1 MKIDNFPKKSIL
13 ASQLLSMNQR
23 TVFSML
29 DRAAE
34 TYKNDPYLS
43 TKGDEGWLRTSFSQ
57 AKFKARHLASSFIDL
72 GIKTD
77 DKIAILSEA
86 KSDWIIAEFAALY
99 AGAISVPL
107 SIKLLPEEVPFRVN
121 HSDASLFIISEN
133 TLEKVISQ
141 WNKYQHK
148 SLRLILLDS
157 PSKKISSQCE
167 KYGFDE
173 KDLIFIEDLYQ
184 KGAAGIAKN
193 EDLLKG
199 IEEST
204 REDKVVTISYT
215 SGTTGNPKGIML
227 THLNYYSNS
236 HAAVAT
242 FQIKEKIS
250 TLLILPT
257 DHSFAH
263 TVGIYTALVK
273 GLSLH
278 FVDARGG
285 GVNAL
290 KNIPANL
297 IEAESNFLLT
307 VPALTSNFI
316 QKFKDGIKAKG
327 GFIEGIFNRG
337 VAAAIQRNG
346 DGFTKPGAMVQA
358 TTFLNMII
366 AEKLIFSKLRK
377 IFGPKIEFFVGGGA
391 LLDIKQQQFYKAI
404 GIPVYQGYGLTE
416 ATPIISTN
424 TPFNHKMGTSGKVL
438 EGIECKIC
446 DDNGKEVSRGQ
457 KGEIVIKGDNVM
469 KGYYKNDSAT
479 AETIKNGWLHTGDLG
494 FMDEDNFLV
503 VVGREKALLISED
516 GEKYSPEEI
525 EEAIVNSSNCIQQI
539 MIYND
544 HQKFTSALVTLN
556 KKAVEDLIDNQKIK
570 SYEALNKALK
580 LEILKFE
587 KQVEFKDKFPGKW
600 IPSNFQVI
608 SEEFSEENQLINST
622 LKMVRHRITERY
634 QDRLDLMY
642 AKNAQENSMNENIK
656 ILGEMV
662 RLT

>member
-1 MKIDNFPKKSIL
+1 MS
-13 ASQLLSMNQR
+13 QR

-29 DRAAE
+29 NKAVSKYA
-34 TYKNDPYLS
+34 KDPYLS
-43 TKGDEGWLRTSFSQ
+43 SKGDQGWVRTSFSE
-57 AKFKARHLASSFIDL
+57 AKMKTTLLATAFLEL
-72 GIKTD
+72 GLSKD
-77 DKIAILSEA
+77 HKVAILSEA
-86 KSDWIIAEFAALY
+86 KTDWIIAEFSALY
-99 AGAISVPL
+99 AGGISVPL

-121 HSDASLFIISEN
+121 HSDASLFVISEN

-141 WNKYQHK
+141 WDKYQNS
-148 SLRLILLDS
+148 SLRLIVLDK
-157 PSKKISSQCE
+157 PSEKISKQCIQ
-167 KYGFDE
+167 YGFNE
-173 KDLIFIEDLYQ
+173 KDLLFVDDLYALGKEKILEHKDKLAQ
-184 KGAAGIAKN
+184 
-193 EDLLKG
+193 
-199 IEEST
+199 IENNT
-204 REDKVVTISYT
+204 REDQVVTISYT

-236 HAAVAT
+236 HAAVST

-285 GVNAL
+285 SVNAL
-290 KNIPANL
+290 KNIPKNL
-297 IEAESNFLLT
+297 VEAESNFLLT

-327 GFIEGIFNRG
+327 GLIEGIFNRG
-337 VAAAIQRNG
+337 VEAAIKRNG
-346 DGFTKPGAMVQA
+346 DGFSKPGWEIQA
-358 TTFLNMII
+358 STYFSTLL
-366 AEKLIFSKLRK
+366 AEKLIFSKLRL

-424 TPFNHKMGTSGKVL
+424 TPYNYKMGTSGKVL
-438 EGIECKIC
+438 KGITCKIC
-446 DDNGKEVSRGQ
+446 DENGKELAQGE

-469 KGYYKNDSAT
+469 KGYYKNEAAT
-479 AETIKNGWLHTGDLG
+479 SETIKDGWLFTGDLG
-494 FMDEDNFLV
+494 YMDKDDFLV

-525 EEAIVNSSNCIQQI
+525 EEAIVNSSSCIDQI

-544 HQKFTSALVTLN
+544 HQKYTTALITLN
-556 KKAVEDLIDNQKIK
+556 KKAVEEMINTEGIK
-570 SYEALNKALK
+570 TYEALNKQLK
-580 LEILKFE
+580 NEMLLFS
-587 KQVEFKDKFPGKW
+587 KQKEFQGKFPGKW
-600 IPSNFQVI
+600 IPSNFQI
-608 SEEFSEENQLINST
+608 IAEAFSEDNQMINST
-622 LKMVRHRITERY
+622 LKMVRHKITETY
-634 QDRLDLMY
+634 QNRLDLMY
-642 AKNAQENSMNENIK
+642 GAKAQDKAQLENIK
-656 ILGEMV
+656 VLQGLV
-662 RLT
+662 SLS

>member
-1 MKIDNFPKKSIL
+1 MS
-13 ASQLLSMNQR
+13 QR

-29 DRAAE
+29 DRATIEYA
-34 TYKNDPYLS
+34 NDPYLS
-43 TKGDEGWLRTSFSQ
+43 VKGDQGWVRTSFSE
-57 AKFKARHLASSFIDL
+57 AKVRARHLASAFLEL
-72 GIKTD
+72 GIKTG
-77 DKIAILSEA
+77 DKISILSEA

-99 AGAISVPL
+99 AGGISVPL

-141 WNKYQHK
+141 WDKYQNK
-148 SLRLILLDS
+148 SLRLILLDK
-157 PSKKISSQCE
+157 PSQKISKQC
-167 KYGFDE
+167 KQYGFDE
-173 KDLIFIEDLYQ
+173 KDLLFVDDLFKDGAEKINKNDEKLSEIENNT
-184 KGAAGIAKN
+184 K
-193 EDLLKG
+193 EDQ
-199 IEEST
+199 
-204 REDKVVTISYT
+204 VVTISYT

-236 HAAVAT
+236 LAAVAT

-290 KNIPANL
+290 KNIPKNL
-297 IEAESNFLLT
+297 VEAKSNFLLT

-327 GFIEGIFNRG
+327 GLIEGIFNRG
-337 VAAAIQRNG
+337 VEAAIKRNG
-346 DGFTKPGAMVQA
+346 DGFSKPGTFVQA
-358 TTFLNMII
+358 STYINSII
-366 AEKLIFSKLRK
+366 AEKLIFKKLREV
-377 IFGPKIEFFVGGGA
+377 FGTKIEFFVGGGA

-404 GIPVYQGYGLTE
+404 GIPIYQGYGLTE

-438 EGIECKIC
+438 EGIDCKIC
-446 DDNGKEVSRGQ
+446 DEQGKELATGK

-469 KGYYKNDSAT
+469 KGYYKNDAAT
-479 AETIKNGWLHTGDLG
+479 AETIKDGWLHTGDLG
-494 FMDEDNFLV
+494 FMDADDFLV

-525 EEAIVNSSNCIQQI
+525 EEAIVNSSSCIQQI

-544 HQKFTSALVTLN
+544 HQKFTSALITLN
-556 KKAVEDLIDNQKIK
+556 KKAVEELIKKEQITTF
-570 SYEALNKALK
+570 EELNKGLK
-580 LEILKFE
+580 QEMLLFS
-587 KQVEFKDKFPGKW
+587 KQLEFKDKFPGKW
-600 IPSNFQVI
+600 IPSNFQI
-608 SEEFSEENQLINST
+608 IGEEFSEENQLINST

-634 QDRLDLMY
+634 QERLDLMY
-642 AKNAQENSMNENIK
+642 VKKAQELSMNENII
-656 ILGEMV
+656 ILKEIIS
-662 RLT
+662 LN

>member
-1 MKIDNFPKKSIL
+1 MRKKC
-13 ASQLLSMNQR
+13 
-23 TVFSML
+23 
-29 DRAAE
+29 
-34 TYKNDPYLS
+34 
-43 TKGDEGWLRTSFSQ
+43 
-57 AKFKARHLASSFIDL
+57 
-72 GIKTD
+72 IKTD
-77 DKIAILSEA
+77 DKLTEIEA
-86 KSDWIIAEFAALY
+86 
-99 AGAISVPL
+99 
-107 SIKLLPEEVPFRVN
+107 
-121 HSDASLFIISEN
+121 N
-133 TLEKVISQ
+133 TK
-141 WNKYQHK
+141 
-148 SLRLILLDS
+148 
-157 PSKKISSQCE
+157 
-167 KYGFDE
+167 
-173 KDLIFIEDLYQ
+173 EDQ
-184 KGAAGIAKN
+184 
-193 EDLLKG
+193 
-199 IEEST
+199 
-204 REDKVVTISYT
+204 VVTISYT

-227 THLNYYSNS
+227 THLNYFSNS

-327 GFIEGIFNRG
+327 DFIEGIFNRG
-337 VAAAIQRNG
+337 IEAAIKRNG
-346 DGFTKPGAMVQA
+346 NGFSKPGAGTQIS
-358 TTFLNMII
+358 TLFNYLI
-366 AEKLIFSKLRK
+366 AEKLIFKNLRL

-438 EGIECKIC
+438 EGIDCKIC
-446 DDNGKEVSRGQ
+446 DENGNALPAGI

-469 KGYYKNDSAT
+469 KGYYKNDTAT

-494 FMDEDNFLV
+494 YMDEDDFLV

-525 EEAIVNSSNCIQQI
+525 EEAIVNSSSCIDQI

-544 HQKFTSALVTLN
+544 HQKFTSALITLN
-556 KKAVEDLIDNQKIK
+556 KKAVEDLIKRKDVTSFEVLNQH
-570 SYEALNKALK
+570 LK
-580 LEILKFE
+580 EEMLLFS
-587 KQVEFKDKFPGKW
+587 KQAEFKDKFPGKW
-600 IPSNFQVI
+600 IPSNFQI
-608 SEEFSEENQLINST
+608 IKDTFSEDDQLINST

-642 AKNAQENSMNENIK
+642 TKKAQEGTLKENIK
-656 ILGEMV
+656 VLQEMV
-662 RLT
+662 SLN

>member
-1 MKIDNFPKKSIL
+1 MS
-13 ASQLLSMNQR
+13 QR

-29 DRAAE
+29 NKAVSKYA
-34 TYKNDPYLS
+34 KDPYLS
-43 TKGDEGWLRTSFSQ
+43 SKGDQGWVRTSFSE
-57 AKFKARHLASSFIDL
+57 AKMKTTLLATAFLEL
-72 GIKTD
+72 GLSKD
-77 DKIAILSEA
+77 HKVAILSEA
-86 KSDWIIAEFAALY
+86 KTDWIIAEFSALY
-99 AGAISVPL
+99 AGGISVPL

-121 HSDASLFIISEN
+121 HSDASLFVISEN

-141 WNKYQHK
+141 WDKYQNS
-148 SLRLILLDS
+148 SLRLIVLDK
-157 PSKKISSQCE
+157 PSEKISKQCIQ
-167 KYGFDE
+167 YGFNE
-173 KDLIFIEDLYQ
+173 KDLLFVDDLYTLGKEKILEHKDKLAQ
-184 KGAAGIAKN
+184 
-193 EDLLKG
+193 
-199 IEEST
+199 IENNT
-204 REDKVVTISYT
+204 REDQVVTISYT

-236 HAAVAT
+236 HAAVST

-285 GVNAL
+285 SVNAL
-290 KNIPANL
+290 KNIPKNL
-297 IEAESNFLLT
+297 VEAESNFLLT

-327 GFIEGIFNRG
+327 GLIEGIFNRG
-337 VAAAIQRNG
+337 VEAAIKRNG
-346 DGFTKPGAMVQA
+346 DGFSKPGWEIQA
-358 TTFLNMII
+358 STYFSTLL
-366 AEKLIFSKLRK
+366 AEKLIFSKLRL

-424 TPFNHKMGTSGKVL
+424 TPYNYKMGTSGKVL
-438 EGIECKIC
+438 KGITCKIC
-446 DDNGKEVSRGQ
+446 DENGKELAQGE

-469 KGYYKNDSAT
+469 KGYYKNEAAT
-479 AETIKNGWLHTGDLG
+479 SETIKDGWLFTGDLG
-494 FMDEDNFLV
+494 YMDKDDFLV

-525 EEAIVNSSNCIQQI
+525 EEAIVNSSSCIDQI

-544 HQKFTSALVTLN
+544 HQKYTTALITLN
-556 KKAVEDLIDNQKIK
+556 KKAVEEMINKEGIK
-570 SYEALNKALK
+570 TYEALNKQLK
-580 LEILKFE
+580 NEMLLFS
-587 KQVEFKDKFPGKW
+587 KQKEFQGKFPGKW
-600 IPSNFQVI
+600 IPSNFQI
-608 SEEFSEENQLINST
+608 IAEAFSEDNQMINST
-622 LKMVRHRITERY
+622 LKMVRHKITETY
-634 QDRLDLMY
+634 QNRLDLMY
-642 AKNAQENSMNENIK
+642 GAKAQDKAQLENIK
-656 ILGEMV
+656 VLQGLV
-662 RLT
+662 SLP

>member
-1 MKIDNFPKKSIL
+1 MS
-13 ASQLLSMNQR
+13 QR

-29 DRAAE
+29 DSAAIQ
-34 TYKNDPYLS
+34 YANDPYLS
-43 TKGDEGWLRTSFSQ
+43 TKSDQGWLRTTFSE
-57 AKFKARHLASSFIDL
+57 AKIKARNLASAFLEL
-72 GIKTD
+72 GIKKD
-77 DKIAILSEA
+77 DKISILSEA

-99 AGAISVPL
+99 AGGISVPL

-141 WNKYQHK
+141 WEKYQYK
-148 SLRLILLDS
+148 GLRLILLDK
-157 PSKKISSQCE
+157 PSEKISKQCQ

-173 KDLIFIEDLYQ
+173 KELLFVADLY
-184 KGAAGIAKN
+184 KMGEEKMPNNGDKLSEIEKHTK
-193 EDLLKG
+193 EDQ
-199 IEEST
+199 
-204 REDKVVTISYT
+204 VVTISYT

-227 THLNYYSNS
+227 THLNYFSNS

-290 KNIPANL
+290 KNIPVNL
-297 IEAESNFLLT
+297 VEAESNFLLT

-316 QKFKDGIKAKG
+316 QKFKDGIKSKG
-327 GFIEGIFNRG
+327 AFIEGIFNRG
-337 VAAAIQRNG
+337 IEAAVKRNG
-346 DGFTKPGAMVQA
+346 DGFSKPGLGVQIS
-358 TTFLNMII
+358 TYINYLI
-366 AEKLIFSKLRK
+366 AEKLIFKNLRL

-438 EGIECKIC
+438 EGISCKIC
-446 DDNGKEVSRGQ
+446 DENGKTLATGK
-457 KGEIVIKGDNVM
+457 KGEIVIKGENVM
-469 KGYYKNDSAT
+469 KGYYKNEAAT

-494 FMDEDNFLV
+494 YLDEDGFLV

-525 EEAIVNSSNCIQQI
+525 EEAIVNSSSCIEQI

-544 HQKFTSALVTLN
+544 HQKFTSALITLN
-556 KKAVEDLIDNQKIK
+556 KNAIVDLIKKENVKTFE
-570 SYEALNKALK
+570 SLNKLLK
-580 LEILKFE
+580 EEMLLFS
-587 KQVEFKDKFPGKW
+587 KQIEFKDKFPGKW

-608 SEEFSEENQLINST
+608 KEAFSEENQLINST
-622 LKMVRHRITERY
+622 LKMVRHRITEKY

-642 AKNAQENSMNENIK
+642 VKKAQDVTLKENIK
-656 ILGEMV
+656 VLEELV
-662 RLT
+662 SLD

>member
-1 MKIDNFPKKSIL
+1 M
-13 ASQLLSMNQR
+13 
-23 TVFSML
+23 
-29 DRAAE
+29 
-34 TYKNDPYLS
+34 
-43 TKGDEGWLRTSFSQ
+43 
-57 AKFKARHLASSFIDL
+57 
-72 GIKTD
+72 GIKTG
-77 DKIAILSEA
+77 DKISILSEA

-99 AGAISVPL
+99 AGGISVPL

-141 WNKYQHK
+141 WDKYQNK
-148 SLRLILLDS
+148 SLRLILLDK
-157 PSKKISSQCE
+157 PSQKISKQC
-167 KYGFDE
+167 KQYGFDE
-173 KDLIFIEDLYQ
+173 KDLLFVDDLFKDGAEKINKNDEKLSEIENNT
-184 KGAAGIAKN
+184 K
-193 EDLLKG
+193 EDQ
-199 IEEST
+199 
-204 REDKVVTISYT
+204 VVTISYT

-236 HAAVAT
+236 LAAVAT

-290 KNIPANL
+290 KNIPKNL
-297 IEAESNFLLT
+297 VEAKSNFLLT

-327 GFIEGIFNRG
+327 GIIEGIFNRG
-337 VAAAIQRNG
+337 IEAAIKRNG
-346 DGFTKPGAMVQA
+346 DGFSKPGTFVQA
-358 TTFLNMII
+358 STYINLMV
-366 AEKLIFSKLRK
+366 AEKLIFKKLREV
-377 IFGPKIEFFVGGGA
+377 FGSEIEFFVGGGA

-404 GIPVYQGYGLTE
+404 GIPIYQGYGLTE

-438 EGIECKIC
+438 EGIDCKIC
-446 DDNGKEVSRGQ
+446 DEQGKELATGK

-469 KGYYKNDSAT
+469 KGYYKNDAAT
-479 AETIKNGWLHTGDLG
+479 AETIKDGWLHTGDLG
-494 FMDEDNFLV
+494 FMDADDFLV

-525 EEAIVNSSNCIQQI
+525 EEAIVNSSSCIQQI

-544 HQKFTSALVTLN
+544 HQKFTSALITLN
-556 KKAVEDLIDNQKIK
+556 KKAVEELIKKEQITTF
-570 SYEALNKALK
+570 EELNKGLK
-580 LEILKFE
+580 QEMLLFS
-587 KQVEFKDKFPGKW
+587 KQLEFKDKFPGKW
-600 IPSNFQVI
+600 IPSNFQI
-608 SEEFSEENQLINST
+608 IGEEFSEENQLINST

-634 QDRLDLMY
+634 QERLDLMY
-642 AKNAQENSMNENIK
+642 VKKAQELSMNENIT
-656 ILGEMV
+656 ILKEIIS
-662 RLT
+662 LD